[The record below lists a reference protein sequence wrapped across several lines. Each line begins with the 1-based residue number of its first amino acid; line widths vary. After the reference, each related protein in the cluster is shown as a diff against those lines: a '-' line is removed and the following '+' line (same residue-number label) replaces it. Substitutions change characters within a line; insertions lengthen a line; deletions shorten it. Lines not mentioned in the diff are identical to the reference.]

1 MVENSYNCPLCGAKM
16 KIKYAKKGVHIGK
29 PFLLCTNYP
38 TCKGLI
44 DIESQKKVE
53 ACDDNYQ
60 KTNQVADKQIK
71 FFNSGKLEVKSCVEG
86 YQAYCF
92 QSLALPKKVLSAVL
106 LKKEKYLSSLLCSKF
121 RVDYIAPNK
130 NVNIEVKTIFSL
142 LLRLLNRG
150 FLTMNSVRVE
160 NKLQKYFNIT
170 SDNEEYNLF
179 KLDNYIIYNNVVN
192 NVDSHNE
199 TSFINKFLKPI
210 FGDCWASHVITQ
222 VSLNSLSNITKLKG
236 QRVDFLLSQYN
247 NHYII
252 ELDGKEHCE
261 HNEKD
266 NQRDTLLNRSGYK
279 VLRIKNEE
287 LNDAICGEKLN
298 ACGFVPDYQ
307 TSFNTYEKYLIANK
321 MIHQIQIAIVKGL
334 EQGYVNLEDNINL
347 FLESKIFTNKD
358 LDNILKICLED
369 LEELISNFGTIYGL
383 NLKIDFCNKLKS
395 PINISF
401 ANIIDCERQLI
412 IRDISTK
419 DNIICD
425 IEEYDYVK
433 PVTCENHV
441 LKYFLNYIFRHNDFL
456 EGQLEAINKII
467 NKEDAIV
474 LLPTGSGKSV
484 IYQLASFLNP
494 GVTMVISP
502 IISLINDQIDNLLK
516 NGISNAIGI
525 SSKSN
530 IARSNLSE
538 QLKYNNYSLIYL
550 SPERLQTGSFR
561 NIVGNLLLKNTV
573 YCVAVDEAHCISE
586 WGHDFRTSYLNIAKN
601 SRTFFAKNGNCPSII
616 ALTGTASS
624 AVLKDIK
631 RELNIEKL
639 NSIITPKTFD
649 RSELHFGIFSSK
661 SSDKEITT
669 ANIINYNLPRVF
681 QVSKDEFQ
689 SLSFEKTY
697 CGIVFCPNVDG
708 QFGVANLATK
718 LKFSTGMKIGI
729 YSGKMPKGISGEKEW
744 ENIKNETTKLFKNN
758 KLNLLVATKAYGM
771 GIDKPNVRFVI
782 HYGIPSSI
790 ESFYQEAGRAGR
802 DHKFAFCSIVF
813 SNDNGPTNEWLLNAN
828 TPLEEVRNI
837 IEGISYSSNDDISR
851 MLFYHINSFKGIKN
865 EKEIVDKI
873 IEKIQNAKTES
884 IFITPKEEQNNFE
897 KALQRLVILG
907 VVNNYSIDYSSN
919 EYNLIISNITTNEII
934 DNYGNYVKGYNKG
947 RTLPEKN
954 KLRKYSTL
962 NKVEFIKKATHVLIE
977 FIYDTIEKGRRRGLR
992 EIYELA
998 KEAVKAENKDLV
1010 IKTRINQYIGS
1021 NFSTYLDEIIEKEKI
1036 NLMQIVNLF
1045 EGKVIEN
1052 EQIDGIRS
1060 ISELKQLRGEA
1071 SRYLETTPDHPS
1083 LLFIRSLTEVFMNND
1098 NNDILKED
1106 FENGILF
1113 AINRYQINEN
1123 ELYKFIRYY
1132 LTQIY
1137 DNKFDLYVDLL
1148 NIAMKSVNDKYK
1160 LTNYLINSVDDN
1172 NEDIISIQAMTYLET
1187 SLVDVLE
1194 NVNKEGEQ
1202 NG

>member
-1 MVENSYNCPLCGAKM
+1 M
-16 KIKYAKKGVHIGK
+16 
-29 PFLLCTNYP
+29 
-38 TCKGLI
+38 
-44 DIESQKKVE
+44 
-53 ACDDNYQ
+53 
-60 KTNQVADKQIK
+60 
-71 FFNSGKLEVKSCVEG
+71 
-86 YQAYCF
+86 
-92 QSLALPKKVLSAVL
+92 
-106 LKKEKYLSSLLCSKF
+106 
-121 RVDYIAPNK
+121 
-130 NVNIEVKTIFSL
+130 
-142 LLRLLNRG
+142 
-150 FLTMNSVRVE
+150 
-160 NKLQKYFNIT
+160 
-170 SDNEEYNLF
+170 
-179 KLDNYIIYNNVVN
+179 
-192 NVDSHNE
+192 
-199 TSFINKFLKPI
+199 
-210 FGDCWASHVITQ
+210 
-222 VSLNSLSNITKLKG
+222 
-236 QRVDFLLSQYN
+236 
-247 NHYII
+247 
-252 ELDGKEHCE
+252 
-261 HNEKD
+261 
-266 NQRDTLLNRSGYK
+266 
-279 VLRIKNEE
+279 
-287 LNDAICGEKLN
+287 
-298 ACGFVPDYQ
+298 
-307 TSFNTYEKYLIANK
+307 
-321 MIHQIQIAIVKGL
+321 
-334 EQGYVNLEDNINL
+334 
-347 FLESKIFTNKD
+347 
-358 LDNILKICLED
+358 
-369 LEELISNFGTIYGL
+369 
-383 NLKIDFCNKLKS
+383 
-395 PINISF
+395 
-401 ANIIDCERQLI
+401 
-412 IRDISTK
+412 
-419 DNIICD
+419 
-425 IEEYDYVK
+425 
-433 PVTCENHV
+433 
-441 LKYFLNYIFRHNDFL
+441 
-456 EGQLEAINKII
+456 
-467 NKEDAIV
+467 
-474 LLPTGSGKSV
+474 
-484 IYQLASFLNP
+484 
-494 GVTMVISP
+494 
-502 IISLINDQIDNLLK
+502 
-516 NGISNAIGI
+516 
-525 SSKSN
+525 
-530 IARSNLSE
+530 
-538 QLKYNNYSLIYL
+538 
-550 SPERLQTGSFR
+550 
-561 NIVGNLLLKNTV
+561 
-573 YCVAVDEAHCISE
+573 
-586 WGHDFRTSYLNIAKN
+586 
-601 SRTFFAKNGNCPSII
+601 
-616 ALTGTASS
+616 
-624 AVLKDIK
+624 
-631 RELNIEKL
+631 
-639 NSIITPKTFD
+639 
-649 RSELHFGIFSSK
+649 
-661 SSDKEITT
+661 
-669 ANIINYNLPRVF
+669 
-681 QVSKDEFQ
+681 
-689 SLSFEKTY
+689 
-697 CGIVFCPNVDG
+697 
-708 QFGVANLATK
+708 
-718 LKFSTGMKIGI
+718 
-729 YSGKMPKGISGEKEW
+729 
-744 ENIKNETTKLFKNN
+744 FKNN

-771 GIDKPNVRFVI
+771 GIDKPNVRFII

-977 FIYDTIEKGRRRGLR
+977 FVYDTIEKGRRRGLR

-998 KEAVKAENKDLV
+998 KEAVKAENQDLV